1 MNMKVLS
8 PAGDFESVKMA
19 VYNGADEIYLGVRE
33 FNARNNIEGMG
44 LEDVKKAVDFA
55 HIFNVRVFLTVN
67 ILFRDDELQS
77 AVDLI
82 VEAYNM
88 GVDAFILQDI
98 GLISIISSNY
108 PQIEL
113 HASTQMAVHNLEG
126 VKALEK
132 LNIKRVVLSRE
143 TPLEEI
149 KRIRENSNI
158 EIEYFVHGALCV
170 SFSGNCYLS
179 SYMFNASGN
188 RGKCKQLCRLPY
200 ELIFDNKTLASGYLL
215 SAKDN
220 NMLNR
225 LEDLKNAGVDSL
237 KIEGRARRPFYVGA
251 ITKAYRN
258 ALDGRNYDNED
269 IMLAF
274 NRGFTEGY
282 FNGNGNIISNI
293 QNHVGIKVGVV
304 EKFVKGKKFN
314 EISFSSNRQISPK
327 STLKFF
333 KDGKENATISAF
345 DLKEINGGY
354 ILTTTQEVEEKSL
367 VYLISDFKKEN
378 EILQKIN
385 KKSIKVYIKAQKNE
399 KIYAKTEIYGKN
411 IELFGAVLE
420 EAKSRPLTKEELIEN
435 FNKNEFFD
443 VNINAEIGNVF
454 IIKKELNEFR
464 RNFFEL
470 VVQTLT
476 NVQREKLKSIVVEEK
491 SDCPLTNFKIVD
503 KPISSEKA
511 ITIYSPSEYVL
522 EDIETFISECKKSNS
537 KPVLNLPNFV
547 LSQDIECLIEIVEKT
562 KIAVVVNNLY
572 ALDFNTEKII
582 GGGMNVYNSYSA
594 NYFNL
599 PFIKAEGEDPFFM
612 PYMTLRHCPMKQH
625 LGANCSNCPYQQGY
639 KYKMPNGNVMK
650 LKRVKLSSCTFYLT
664 D

>member
-8 PAGDFESVKMA
+8 PAGDFESVKMT

-200 ELIFDNKTLASGYLL
+200 ELTFDNKTLASGYLL

-269 IMLAF
+269 ITLAF

-293 QNHVGIKVGVV
+293 QNHVGIKVGDV

-345 DLKEINGGY
+345 ELKEINGGY

-367 VYLISDFKKEN
+367 VHLIADFKKEN

-522 EDIETFISECKKSNS
+522 KDIETFISECKKSNS

-547 LSQDIECLIEIVEKT
+547 LSQDIERLIEIVEKT

-599 PFIKAEGEDPFFM
+599 PFIKAEGEDSFFM
-612 PYMTLRHCPMKQH
+612 PYMTLRHCPMKQY

>member
-1 MNMKVLS
+1 M
-8 PAGDFESVKMA
+8 
-19 VYNGADEIYLGVRE
+19 
-33 FNARNNIEGMG
+33 
-44 LEDVKKAVDFA
+44 
-55 HIFNVRVFLTVN
+55 
-67 ILFRDDELQS
+67 
-77 AVDLI
+77 
-82 VEAYNM
+82 
-88 GVDAFILQDI
+88 
-98 GLISIISSNY
+98 
-108 PQIEL
+108 
-113 HASTQMAVHNLEG
+113 
-126 VKALEK
+126 
-132 LNIKRVVLSRE
+132 
-143 TPLEEI
+143 
-149 KRIRENSNI
+149 
-158 EIEYFVHGALCV
+158 HGALCV

-200 ELIFDNKTLASGYLL
+200 ELTFDNKTLASGYLL

-258 ALDGRNYDNED
+258 ALDGRIYDNED
-269 IMLAF
+269 IILAF

-367 VYLISDFKKEN
+367 VHLIADFKKEN

-420 EAKSRPLTKEELIEN
+420 EAKSRPLTKEELENN
-435 FNKNEFFD
+435 FNKNEYFKVEID
-443 VNINAEIGNVF
+443 AELGNVF
-454 IIKKELNEFR
+454 ILKKQMNEFR

-491 SDCPLTNFKIVD
+491 SACPLTNFKIVD

-522 EDIETFISECKKSNS
+522 KDIETFISECKKSNS

-599 PFIKAEGEDPFFM
+599 PFIKAEGEDSFFM
-612 PYMTLRHCPMKQH
+612 SYMTLRHCPMKQH